1 MARRVFPL
9 EGYTFTPSTNTIV
22 VPAVLKQERVLLIT
36 DTTTGTI
43 IYSWSD
49 PTLKAA
55 TWTTTLNTPQTINN
69 QSTYTTDAAHATTTI
84 VLNYSCSALSSSDQ
98 LAIMVDEVW
107 ETTMPESTLLDPTG
121 KQRVSTPESLI
132 DTDFEYGVQPS
143 KWEAIT
149 LIQNYP
155 NFFGR
160 STGGNGLDLAS
171 IVGDGASPR
180 STVTVT
186 TNTPHGLN
194 AGDVVSVQETL
205 NNNGEGTFLVYPTSS
220 TTFTY
225 TAKGVVSG
233 SFIEGTLT
241 TIYGGGVFDNANLM
255 GGVTGNYGTWT
266 AVSDTQA
273 QSRITVTTPTPHGIF
288 PGTEILLPQ
297 ISGDGLSGTYFV
309 DTVATPN
316 AFSFLTNAQVLNPI
330 STLNQPIY
338 VSSQGYVEH
347 RPLDGGVI
355 LSTGSNVCGAQTI
368 RQTRRYFRYQAGKG
382 IQFSTG
388 TKFTPTFDVQYMIAQ
403 TTFAGSNIITIT
415 TVQNHNLQP
424 GAYVKLEGV
433 QCVGSY
439 NPYNGTFQVS
449 SIIDVNNF
457 TITINFTNPIN
468 AIDQVPGGI
477 NVYVTVVYWKGAA
490 TRAGLFNE
498 QDGFYFEYDGQ
509 QMYACRRWGT
519 KELFGTI
526 STTQYSNV
534 VTGTLTA
541 FRKQIVV
548 GERIIIKG
556 QTYLVSQINSDTSL
570 NINPAYRGPS
580 AANTY
585 FRKVQVSKV
594 PQTAW
599 NLDKM
604 DGTGPSGYVFDPSK
618 MQMTYIDYSWY
629 GAGTI
634 RYGFRGING
643 KITWCHEASQNNTNV
658 AAYQRSGNMPARYES
673 INEPLSSARL
683 VAGATGVLGSTLYST
698 DTTLYV
704 DNALNWP
711 SSGYLKINDGTNIE
725 LCQYT
730 SVGAFNQTAQGYPV
744 TVIRRVQQPVYYG
757 GTLYQ
762 TSGSY
767 VLWNYNP
774 DASIPGGNGTNQV
787 SVQTISQQCAP
798 VMTHWGSSVIMDG
811 RFDNDK
817 NFLFAANMQRYLQV
831 GGSGTVTANITS
843 RQAASGVATIT
854 ASAPHSIQAGY
865 NATITG
871 VNYTYTVTQK
881 QLTGNV
887 ATLTFSTAHALVP
900 GNSVTVSGVDT
911 VFNGT
916 YTITATT
923 ASSISYAKVSAT
935 IPLTSVNAQA
945 AVVTFANTPYNGTF
959 NISSVTSTTITYT
972 MGSSTLTENSVNL
985 TSPGFISQTFGN
997 TLISRPLLSI
1007 RVAPSVD
1014 NGVGRNFGVRELA
1027 NNMQLNLYSL
1037 QILAQGQFLIQ
1048 GILNPQSLNGVN
1060 IPGDWLLN
1068 KVGSGSLSQI
1078 IYHDGTGTLG
1088 TTVASPTNTVSGGDV
1103 VFSLYTDNAGGSG
1116 GTAYNTTTFDLTK
1129 VRNLGNGYMNG
1140 DGNATNP
1147 GFPNGPDILTIVA
1160 TNIGGTAANVSAI
1173 LSWIEAQA

>member
-1 MARRVFPL
+1 MARRVYPL
-9 EGYTFTPSTNTIV
+9 TGYTFTPSTNTIV
-22 VPAVLKQERVLLIT
+22 VPSVLRQERVLMIT
-36 DTTTGTI
+36 DVTTGNI
-43 IYSWSD
+43 IYNWAD
-49 PTLKAA
+49 PTNNAA
-55 TWTTTLNTPQTINN
+55 SWTITQNTPTVVSNVN
-69 QSTYTTDAAHATTTI
+69 SYNTDAAHSTTTI
-84 VLNYSCSALSSSDQ
+84 VLKYSCSALSATDVIS
-98 LAIMVDEVW
+98 IMVDEIN
-107 ETTMPESTLLDPTG
+107 ETTQIEATLLDPVG

-149 LIQNYP
+149 MVQNYP

-160 STGGNGLDLAS
+160 ATGGNSIDLAS
-171 IVGDGASPR
+171 IIGDGASPR

-205 NNNGEGTFLVYPTSS
+205 NNNGEGTFLVFPTSA

-225 TAKGVVSG
+225 VARGVISG

-241 TIYGGGVFDNANLM
+241 TVYGGGIFDNANIS
-255 GGVTGNYGTWT
+255 GGINGNYGQWT
-266 AVSDTQA
+266 AVSDTA
-273 QSRITVTTPTPHGIF
+273 NNSRITVTTPTPHGIF
-288 PGTEILLPQ
+288 AGTTVIVPQ
-297 ISGDGLSGTYFV
+297 ITGNQLQGTYFI
-309 DTVATPN
+309 DTMSSPN
-316 AFSFLTNAQVLNPI
+316 TFSFLANSQILNPI

-338 VSSQGYVEH
+338 TSSQGYIEH

-355 LSTGSNVCGAQTI
+355 LSTGSNVCGAQAI

-388 TKFTPTFDVQYMIAQ
+388 TKFTPTFDVQYMIASSI
-403 TTFAGSNIITIT
+403 FSGSTNVTIT

-424 GAYVKLEGV
+424 GASVKIEGV
-433 QCVGSY
+433 QTVGSY
-439 NPYNGTFQVS
+439 NPYNGVFQVAAV
-449 SIIDVNNF
+449 IDVNNF
-457 TITINFTNPIN
+457 TIAPILTQNLN
-468 AIDQVPGGI
+468 ALDQVPGGI
-477 NVYVTVVYWKGAA
+477 NVYVTVVTWKGAA

-509 QMYACRRWGT
+509 QIYAARRWGT
-519 KELFGTI
+519 KELFGTV

-534 VTGTLTA
+534 VTGTLTS

-556 QTYLVSQINSDTSL
+556 QTYLVTQINSDTSL

-580 AANTY
+580 TANTY

-594 PQTAW
+594 PQSAW

-604 DGTGPSGYVFDPSK
+604 DGTGPSGYNFDPSK

-634 RYGFRGING
+634 RYGFRGSNG
-643 KITWCHEASQNNTNV
+643 KITWCHESSQNNTNV

-673 INEPLSSARL
+673 INEPLNSSRL
-683 VAGATGVLGSTLYST
+683 VAGGTAVLGSTLYAT
-698 DTTLYV
+698 DTTLFV
-704 DNALNWP
+704 DNALYWP
-711 SSGYLKINDGTNIE
+711 SSGYLKINDGTNVE

-730 SVGAFNQTAQGYPV
+730 SIGAFNPTAQGYPI
-744 TVIRRVQQPVYYG
+744 TIIRRVQQPTYYSG
-757 GTLYQ
+757 ALYNLN
-762 TSGSY
+762 GSY
-767 VLWNYNP
+767 SLWNYVP
-774 DASIPGGNGTNQV
+774 DASIPGGSGTAQV
-787 SVQTISQQCAP
+787 SVQTVSQQCAP

-831 GGSGTVTANITS
+831 GGSGTVSANIIS
-843 RQAASGVATIT
+843 RSASSGVATLT
-854 ASAPHSIQAGY
+854 TSSAHSIQAGY
-865 NATITG
+865 NVTISG
-871 VNYTYTVTQK
+871 VNYYYNISQK
-881 QLTGNV
+881 QLTNNI
-887 ATLTFSTAHALVP
+887 ATLTTSVAHALQV
-900 GNSVTVSGVDT
+900 GNSVTITGVDT

-916 YTITATT
+916 YTITAIT
-923 ASSISYAKVSAT
+923 SNSFSYSKTNANVG
-935 IPLTSVNAQA
+935 LTSTSGGIA
-945 AVVTFANTPYNGTF
+945 TFVGTPYNGTF
-959 NISSVTSTTITYT
+959 LVTSVTTTTIIYSFT
-972 MGSSTLTENSVNL
+972 SSTLTESTVTL
-985 TSPGFISQTFGN
+985 TSQGTATQSFGT

-1037 QILAQGQFLIQ
+1037 QVLAQGQFLIQ
-1048 GILNPQSLNGVN
+1048 GILNPTSLNGVN
-1060 IPGDWLLN
+1060 IPNDWLLN

-1088 TTVASPTNTVSGGDV
+1088 NTVTQPTNTIAGGDV

-1140 DGNATNP
+1140 DGSATNP

-1173 LSWIEAQA
+1173 LTWIEAQA